1 MKKIYCLFA
10 AMLCALLCANA
21 QVVIQLQVPPLGLT
35 IKPQLWN
42 LALVNATRESMTV
55 RLDMVMTSVSTNQ
68 QVLSGTTR
76 TFILPEGGK
85 QLQVK
90 DVLPVTYNP
99 GSAVVA
105 VDPNPDGFLP
115 VGIFNICYTLIGSKK
130 GVQDEVL
137 AEACETFEIEP
148 LSPPSLVMP
157 ANEDHVETTRPL
169 FTWLPPMPA
178 QLFNTLR
185 FDLTLVEVY
194 PTQAPADAVQQ
205 NVPVTMQGNI
215 PVTSFQ
221 YPQSMPELDSSKTYA
236 WRVVAR
242 NGVMP
247 VANSEIWTF
256 KVRRFATDS
265 SVSLSRGYFS
275 KLRREDDASYVIT
288 GDNVRFSYEHETSD
302 TLVNMKLTDISG
314 ATRKV
319 VSLEDPLLKVR
330 YGQNLMTLDL
340 EKYGLTNMHIYL
352 FELTNARKEKWYLKF
367 EYRKP

>member
-1 MKKIYCLFA
+1 
-10 AMLCALLCANA
+10 MLCALSYAYT

-42 LALVNATRESMTV
+42 LALINATRESLTV
-55 RLDMVMTSVSTNQ
+55 RLDMVMTAVSNNQ
-68 QVLSGTTR
+68 QVLTGTTR
-76 TFILPEGGK
+76 LFVLPEGGK
-85 QLQVK
+85 QIQVK
-90 DVLPVTYNP
+90 DVLPVTYNS

-105 VDPNPDGFLP
+105 VDPSPEGFLP
-115 VGIFNICYTLIGSKK
+115 VGVFNICYTLIGSKK
-130 GVQDEVL
+130 GLQEEVL

-157 ANEDHVETTRPL
+157 ANDDYAESTRPF

-185 FDLTLVEVY
+185 FDLTLVEVF
-194 PTQAPADAVQQ
+194 PTQSSSDAIQQ
-205 NVPVTMQGNI
+205 NIPITMQANL
-215 PVTSFQ
+215 PYTSFQ

-242 NGVMP
+242 NGIMP

-256 KVRRFATDS
+256 KVKRYSPDS
-265 SVSLSRGYFS
+265 SVTLSRGYFT
-275 KLRREDDASYVIT
+275 KLRREDDASYIIT
-288 GDNVRFSYEHETSD
+288 GDKVRFSYEHETSD
-302 TLVNMKLTDISG
+302 SLVNIRLTDITSAG
-314 ATRKV
+314 RKELSFDEPV
-319 VSLEDPLLKVR
+319 LKVR

-340 EKYGLTNMHIYL
+340 DRVGLTNLHIYL
-352 FELTNARKEKWYLKF
+352 LELSNVRNEKWYLKF